1 MCAPIA
7 VNTASTTTV
16 LQAVIVSQIVGLT
29 VIGGVILTSLREKI
43 ASKILGLLK
52 RSF

>member
-1 MCAPIA
+1 LCAPVA
-7 VNTASTTTV
+7 VNAASTITV
-16 LQAVIVSQIVGLT
+16 LQAIITSQIVGLT
-29 VIGGVILTSLREKI
+29 VIGGVILMGLREKI